1 MELREYYARTTG
13 SVDQGVQLTLAHLQV
28 NCLLVSM
35 VLILD
40 GNSKHGAQIC
50 IKHVFLKKKKW
61 ICT

>member
-40 GNSKHGAQIC
+40 GNSKHGAHI
-50 IKHVFLKKKKW
+50 
-61 ICT
+61 